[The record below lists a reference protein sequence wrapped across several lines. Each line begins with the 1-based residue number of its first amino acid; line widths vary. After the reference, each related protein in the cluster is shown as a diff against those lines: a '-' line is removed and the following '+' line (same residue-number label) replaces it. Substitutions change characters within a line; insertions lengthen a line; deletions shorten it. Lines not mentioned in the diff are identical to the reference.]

1 MAELGVFA
9 PVEPS
14 TVEYSIIY
22 TYDINISNDY
32 TFVQV
37 CGKIRDDWLRDLIA
51 IPLFQDD
58 FP

>member
-14 TVEYSIIY
+14 TVEYSIRY
-22 TYDINISNDY
+22 TCDINISNDY
-32 TFVQV
+32 TFVKV
-37 CGKIRDDWLRDLIA
+37 CGKIRDDWLRDFIP